1 MRIVV
6 VGVGNAFRGDDA
18 VGLEVAERVRARV
31 PERVEVVTSQL
42 EPTRLLDAWD
52 GAEAVLIVDAVS
64 SSAEPGALHRF
75 DATERP
81 VPSAVFR
88 SSTHAFS
95 IGDTVE
101 LARAVGR
108 LPERVLVYGIEA
120 AGFVAGEEISPA
132 VRAAVEPTAAA
143 IVEDAMELLEEA
155 TCTSA
160 R

>member
-6 VGVGNAFRGDDA
+6 VGVGNAFRGDDG
-18 VGLEVAERVRARV
+18 VGLEVAERVRAGA
-31 PERVEVVTSQL
+31 PTGVEVVTSQL

-52 GAEAVLIVDAVS
+52 GADAVLLVDAVS
-64 SSAEPGALHRF
+64 SGGEAGMLHRF

-108 LPERVLVYGIEA
+108 LPGRVLVYGIEA
-120 AGFVAGEEISPA
+120 AGFVAGEEVSPA
-132 VRAAVEPTAAA
+132 VRQAVAPAAEAVLA
-143 IVEDAMELLEEA
+143 DAEALREEA
-155 TCTSA
+155 GCTSA

>member
-6 VGVGNAFRGDDA
+6 VGVGNAFRGDDG
-18 VGLEVAERVRARV
+18 VGLEVAERVRTQA
-31 PERVEVVTSQL
+31 PDGVEVVTSQL
-42 EPTRLLDAWD
+42 EPTRLLDAWE
-52 GAEAVLIVDAVS
+52 GADAVLIVDAVS
-64 SSAEPGALHRF
+64 SDADPGTLHRF
-75 DATERP
+75 DATEGP

-108 LPERVLVYGIEA
+108 LPGRVLVYGVEA
-120 AGFVAGEEISPA
+120 AGFVAGQAVSPA
-132 VRAAVEPTAAA
+132 VRAAVEPAARAMLADAAA
-143 IVEDAMELLEEA
+143 LLEEA
-155 TCTSA
+155 GCTSA

>member
-1 MRIVV
+1 VV

-18 VGLEVAERVRARV
+18 VGLEVADRVRASA
-31 PERVEVVTSQL
+31 PEGVEVVTSQL
-42 EPTRLLDAWD
+42 EPTRLLDAWE
-52 GAEAVLIVDAVS
+52 GADAVLIVDAVAS
-64 SSAEPGALHRF
+64 GAEPGTLHRF

-108 LPERVLVYGIEA
+108 LPARVLVYGIEA

-132 VRAAVEPTAAA
+132 VRGAVEPSAAA
-143 IVEDAMELLEEA
+143 IMADARALLEEA
-155 TCTSA
+155 ECTSA
-160 R
+160 P